1 MDVLTKIEEAESI
14 YAGGLDIE
22 VFFFLTGEKVIATE
36 ELLDTNY
43 GGPVPIY
50 YTKKRRYHY
59 IDDIMGCIGDMQ
71 FLLAFIDPV
80 VTLVMS
86 REGLNWVV
94 DLETESFTSQ
104 GKHEDPQLALID
116 AVCEMVQ
123 VQREDLS
130 PPPANDNLKQQYPRL
145 KPK

>member
-1 MDVLTKIEEAESI
+1 MDVLKKIEDAESI
-14 YAGGLDIE
+14 YDEGLDIE
-22 VFFFLTGEKVIATE
+22 VFFFLVGEKVLATE
-36 ELLDTNY
+36 ELLDPHY
-43 GGPVPIY
+43 GGPVPVY
-50 YTKKRRYHY
+50 YTKKRKYHY
-59 IDDIMGCIGDMQ
+59 VNDIMGSIGDLQ

-86 REGLNWVV
+86 RDGADWVV

-104 GKHEDPQLALID
+104 GRHEDPQLAMID
-116 AVCEMVQ
+116 AICEIVQ
-123 VQREDLS
+123 AQREDLS